1 MARSR
6 RDVLKWSV
14 AFLPVAGG
22 ARAADAYPDKP
33 IKIIVPAAPGSPSDV
48 PARIASQILT
58 ARLGQPVVV
67 ENRPGAGGA
76 LGAKIA
82 AAVAP
87 DGYTLLIGNS
97 SNLAAIPAVSDNAG
111 YDPVRSF
118 APIVRIMEGFQILA
132 VHPDQPWRTVTDFIA
147 DAKAR
152 PGAINYGHTGPGG
165 LPHLAAELFM
175 LRTGTRLTGVSYRGG
190 GESANAILSQ
200 TIQATFENISILRGL
215 ITDGKLRALAVM
227 HKSRSALLPA
237 VPTMAEAGVAD
248 CEANTFF
255 GLVAPAGTPA
265 DVVDKLNKAVNDELS
280 TPAMQIAIAA
290 LGSEVVKNTPAEF
303 AAYIAAQGKQWVEV
317 GKAAGVRVN

>member
-1 MARSR
+1 MVRSR
-6 RDVLKWSV
+6 RDVLKFSA
-14 AFLPVAGG
+14 AFLSTMGP
-22 ARAADAYPDKP
+22 ARAADAYPTKP

-58 ARLGQPVVV
+58 SRLGQPVVV
-67 ENRPGAGGA
+67 ENRPGAGGG

-82 AAVAP
+82 AAAPP

-111 YDPVRSF
+111 YDPVTSF
-118 APIVRIMEGFQILA
+118 APIVRIMEGFQLLA
-132 VHPDQPWRTVTDFIA
+132 VHSESPWKTLKDFIA

-175 LRTGTRLTGVSYRGG
+175 LRTGTNLTAVSYRG

-215 ITDGKLRALAVM
+215 VEDGKLRALAVM
-227 HKSRSALLPA
+227 HKSRSTLLTA

-265 DVVDKLNKAVNDELS
+265 DVVDKLNQAVNDELA
-280 TPAMQIAIAA
+280 TPAMQTAIAA
-290 LGSEVVKNTPAEF
+290 LGSEVVQNSPKEF
-303 AAYIAAQGKQWVEV
+303 AAYIATQSKLWIDV
-317 GKAAGVRVN
+317 GKAAGIRVN